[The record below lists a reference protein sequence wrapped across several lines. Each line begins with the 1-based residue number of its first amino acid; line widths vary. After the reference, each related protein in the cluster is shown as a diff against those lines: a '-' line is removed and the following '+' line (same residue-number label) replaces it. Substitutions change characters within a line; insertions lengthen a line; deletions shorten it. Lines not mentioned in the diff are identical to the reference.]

1 MPLTSSLPLIEAAAR
16 HRRAR
21 LAFNVSSLEM
31 LQGVVAAAAGT
42 EIPVLIQFNRA
53 GLDQIGGP
61 RVAVA
66 VTRAVLADVS
76 LPIALHLDHADSL
89 DELEA
94 AVAAGF
100 TSLMIDGS
108 TLPFDEHVRLAQA
121 ARALATAAAVPLEAE
136 LGHVSGSEAG
146 VTIAAGSLTDP
157 VEAARFVAQTGV
169 DLLAVSV
176 GNVHGKAPAGATL
189 DFERLARIHEAVS
202 VPLVLHGSSGI
213 AADLL
218 LRAVEI
224 GVAKI
229 NVGTGVHRAFR
240 DGLRDGL
247 AESDDARAALRMGR
261 SGVQRFVERQ
271 LRASYAAGGVEAD

>member
-1 MPLTSSLPLIEAAAR
+1 MPLVSSLPLVEAAAR
-16 HRRAR
+16 QRRAL

-42 EIPVLIQFNRA
+42 GIPTLIQFNRA

-89 DELEA
+89 DGLEA

-121 ARALATAAAVPLEAE
+121 ARALAT
-136 LGHVSGSEAG
+136 
-146 VTIAAGSLTDP
+146 
-157 VEAARFVAQTGV
+157 VA
-169 DLLAVSV
+169 
-176 GNVHGKAPAGATL
+176 
-189 DFERLARIHEAVS
+189 
-202 VPLVLHGSSGI
+202 
-213 AADLL
+213 
-218 LRAVEI
+218 
-224 GVAKI
+224 
-229 NVGTGVHRAFR
+229 
-240 DGLRDGL
+240 
-247 AESDDARAALRMGR
+247 
-261 SGVQRFVERQ
+261 
-271 LRASYAAGGVEAD
+271 